1 MYIKSD
7 RLEIESIKAE
17 FSKVCEELSEYI
29 NINID
34 QRSTILGNIRA
45 KRSIEFEEDLSKD
58 VEKIIRGFVSKIDKT
73 NKEFEDID
81 DDIGTK
87 IKKQAYK

>member
-1 MYIKSD
+1 MYIKND

-34 QRSTILGNIRA
+34 QRSTIFR
-45 KRSIEFEEDLSKD
+45 
-58 VEKIIRGFVSKIDKT
+58 
-73 NKEFEDID
+73 
-81 DDIGTK
+81 
-87 IKKQAYK
+87 